1 MSVQSQESVS
11 VSASVQR
18 GGAGVSPDQL
28 LAVFR
33 ELELDNPAGA
43 RELVAYGRQLLRN
56 RRRREAR
63 ARAKA
68 VRA

>member
-11 VSASVQR
+11 MSASAQR
-18 GGAGVSPDQL
+18 GGAGVSRDKL
-28 LAVFR
+28 LAVVR
-33 ELELDNPAGA
+33 ELELVNPAGA
-43 RELVAYGRQLLRN
+43 RELLAYGRQLLRN

-68 VRA
+68 ARS